1 MHGKVKELMEDQKA
15 LVALDGI
22 DREVLG
28 LRQGDLA
35 LGQAVAVSVRPE
47 KLRLVPDASVGVIRN
62 NPNTFQTKVVSTTY
76 IGSDTRVV
84 VDFGG
89 SLRMTIWEQNKIST
103 LDPQAYYSLGQVV
116 WLTMMPEN
124 VLVLPE

>member
-1 MHGKVKELMEDQKA
+1 
-15 LVALDGI
+15 
-22 DREVLG
+22 
-28 LRQGDLA
+28 
-35 LGQAVAVSVRPE
+35 
-47 KLRLVPDASVGVIRN
+47 
-62 NPNTFQTKVVSTTY
+62 
-76 IGSDTRVV
+76 VV